1 MLKNYI
7 KIALRHLKKYK
18 TYTAINLIGLSVGL
32 AVCIV
37 ITLWVRYELSYDKYH
52 EHTNDIYRI
61 LNGSTAATQPPLAPT
76 LKADYPD
83 LVEDV
88 VRFWPIQA
96 PSDLVY
102 QEQVLTE
109 RNISFTDPSIFSVF
123 THPLLD
129 GNPETALSSP
139 NSILISKSLA
149 KKFFKEKDPMGKT
162 INMWGT
168 DLEVTGVFEDVPLN
182 SHHRF
187 EALVSL
193 DLLRNFM
200 GSMLDNWSWNGFYT
214 YVLLDP
220 SVNPSDL
227 ERVLPSLYS
236 NYTGEEYNEAHL
248 QPLSDIYFNPQDKD
262 IGLAFGNLNYVY
274 ILATIAVFVLIIAC
288 VNFMNLA
295 TAHASL
301 RTKEVGMRKT
311 LGADKFQLTTQFL
324 SEAFILSFT
333 ALLLALFWVEL
344 SIPLFSNFTEKPL
357 EALLNYNLA
366 SILSLIGLTLF
377 VGIIAGSY
385 PAFFLSGFK
394 PINAFKGKSN
404 SGIGSSVILRKGL
417 VSFQFAISTFMI
429 VAALTVFLQ
438 LRFMQN
444 KDLGFDDDYVM
455 VMEAK
460 NYPLLHDQINKLPG
474 VENISAAYNVPGQRF
489 PFYPFRTE
497 EMPTDSLPTMRTLR
511 VNAGFLETLGIN
523 MESGRSFDEQR
534 STDLT
539 NSFIINSSA
548 AKYLGW
554 EEPIGKKIYWYDFN
568 EDGTSFE
575 VAKEGYVIGV
585 VDDFN
590 YASLH
595 NPIEPLVIHL
605 SREVNSAVIRVKPD
619 QVETTLAGIRRVWN
633 ETSGGSPFWYYFLD
647 EELDNKYQSELKLG
661 KVFGGLTSLAL
672 LISCLGLFGLTVFT
686 TNQRAKEIGL
696 RKVLGAS
703 IANII
708 ALLSKDFLKLVLIGF
723 VFAIPIGWFAMNT
736 WLTDFAYKIDLGIG
750 IFFIAGSSAVL
761 IALLTVSYHSIKAA
775 SANPVKSLKNEQ

>member
-18 TYTAINLIGLSVGL
+18 TYTSINLIGLSVGL
-32 AVCIV
+32 AVCII
-37 ITLWVRYELSYDKYH
+37 ITLWVRYETSYDKYH
-52 EHTNDIYRI
+52 EHANDIYRV
-61 LNGSTAATQPPLAPT
+61 LNGPSAATQPPLAPT
-76 LKADYPD
+76 LKAEYPD
-83 LVEDV
+83 LIEDI
-88 VRFWPIQA
+88 VRFWPTQA
-96 PSDLVY
+96 PSDLVNNG
-102 QEQVLTE
+102 QVFTE
-109 RNISFTDPSIFSVF
+109 RNITFTDPSIFNVF
-123 THPLLD
+123 THPLVD

-139 NSILISKSLA
+139 NSILISQSLA
-149 KKFFKEKDPMGKT
+149 KKFFKEENPMGESIK
-162 INMWGT
+162 MWGT
-168 DLEVTGVFEDVPLN
+168 DLEVTGIFEDVPLN

-187 EALVSL
+187 EALVSI
-193 DLLRNFM
+193 DLLKNYM
-200 GSMLDNWSWNGFYT
+200 GNMVDSWSWNGFYT
-214 YVLLDP
+214 YVLLDQ
-220 SVNPSDL
+220 STNTSEV
-227 ERVLPSLYS
+227 ERVLTSIYS
-236 NYTGEEYNEAHL
+236 KYMNEDYNEAHL

-262 IGLAFGNLNYVY
+262 IGVAFGNLNYVY
-274 ILATIAVFVLIIAC
+274 ILATIAIFVLIIAC

-344 SIPLFSNFTEKPL
+344 ALPFFSSFTEKPL
-357 EALLNYNLA
+357 EALFNYDLT
-366 SILSLIGLTLF
+366 SILSLISLTLI

-394 PINAFKGKSN
+394 PINAFKSKSN
-404 SGIGSSVILRKGL
+404 SGIGSSVLLRKGL

-429 VAALTVFLQ
+429 IAALTVFLQ

-460 NYPLLHDQINKLPG
+460 NYPLLYDQVNKLPG
-474 VENISAAYNVPGQRF
+474 VESMSAAYNVPGQRF

-497 EMPTDSLPTMRTLR
+497 EMASDSLPTMRTLR
-511 VNAGFLETLGIN
+511 VNPGFLETLGIR
-523 MESGRSFDEQR
+523 MESGRSFDEER

-539 NSFIINSSA
+539 NSFVINSSA

-554 EEPIGKKIYWYDFN
+554 EDPIGKKMYWYNFS

-575 VAKEGYVIGV
+575 IAKEGLVIGV

-595 NPIEPLVIHL
+595 NPIEPLVIHV
-605 SREVNSAVIRVKPD
+605 SQQVNSAVIRVKPN
-619 QVETTLAGIRRVWN
+619 QVESTLAGVRRIWD

-661 KVFGGLTSLAL
+661 QVFGGLTSLAL

-686 TNQRAKEIGL
+686 TNQRAKEIGI

-703 IANII
+703 VASII
-708 ALLSKDFLKLVLIGF
+708 TLLSKDFLKLVLIGF
-723 VFAIPIGWFAMNT
+723 AFAIPIGWYTMNT
-736 WLTDFAYKIDLGIG
+736 WLTDFAYKINLGVG
-750 IFFIAGSSAVL
+750 IFLFAGCSAVF
-761 IALLTVSYHSIKAA
+761 IALLTVSWQSAKAA
-775 SANPVKSLKNEQ
+775 SANPVNSLKNE